1 MQEVALVW
9 NFTVNSSTTKKNEGW
24 NEESGYIGN
33 TYPRV
38 YAWWLYICSLFFAAT
53 QTKLQQIDYTY
64 QTKLYVVEVFLRLL
78 KRDLM
83 RMCDLAEEK
92 T

>member
-1 MQEVALVW
+1 MKSQGTQGILIRG
-9 NFTVNSSTTKKNEGW
+9 FMLDGF
-24 NEESGYIGN
+24 I
-33 TYPRV
+33 
-38 YAWWLYICSLFFAAT
+38 LFCSLFFAAT

-92 T
+92 TQMNPN